1 MKLAAPWLDD
11 YPATATVMDLLTRGG
26 HGAWFVGGCVRNAL
40 LGLDVADIDIA
51 TDLRPDDVM
60 ALAQD
65 AGVKVVPTG
74 IDHGTVTLIAD
85 HRPFEVTTLRRDVA
99 TDGRR
104 ATIAF
109 TDLVEDDAARRDFT
123 MNALYAKADGT
134 VLDPTGE
141 GLADLAARR
150 LRFIGNPHDRI
161 TEDYLRILRFF
172 RFHAWYADPNA
183 GIDAEGLAACAA
195 LADGLGQLSRE
206 RVGAEIKKLLS
217 APNPAAAV
225 AAMAQT
231 GILART
237 LPGAM
242 ARMLPILIS
251 FEDAPPDPIRRLA
264 ALGPVEVAAGLRLSK
279 ADIARLTILRDGMS
293 STTSPD
299 ALAYLHGA
307 DIAWDIAV
315 LRASQFETQVDP
327 TVRALI
333 ARGASAVF
341 PIKPADLMPRLSGA
355 ALGQALRTLEARWI
369 ASSFTLSRA
378 ELLSRLPQSE

>member
-1 MKLAAPWLDD
+1 MKLATPWLDD
-11 YPATATVMDLLTRGG
+11 PATATVMDLLTRGG

-327 TVRALI
+327 TVRAFI

>member
-11 YPATATVMDLLTRGG
+11 PATATVMDLLTRGG

-40 LGLDVADIDIA
+40 LGLDVTDIDIA

-141 GLADLAARR
+141 GLPDLAARR

-251 FEDAPPDPIRRLA
+251 LEDARPDPIRRLA

-341 PIKPADLMPRLSGA
+341 PIKPVDLMPRLSGA

>member
-1 MKLAAPWLDD
+1 MKLAAPWLHD
-11 YPATATVMDLLTRGG
+11 PATAMVMDLLTRGG

-333 ARGASAVF
+333 GRGASAVF